1 MSTPRQGPA
10 PLGHS
15 VLPIAAANTRHRI
28 WAALRRGLRCRCP
41 ACGGSA
47 LFEGYLT
54 LTTACSACGLDTQR
68 YRADDA
74 PAYFTIAIVG
84 HIVVPLLLL
93 VERLYAPSTVVQLGI
108 WVPVTLV
115 LTLWI
120 ANAPDGIEDE
130 AGFRALGPTA
140 WERWSQRWE
149 HWHEEERE
157 LYPH

>member
-1 MSTPRQGPA
+1 MAGRCAGA
-10 PLGHS
+10 Y
-15 VLPIAAANTRHRI
+15 VARMA
-28 WAALRRGLRCRCP
+28 GLIVF
-41 ACGGSA
+41 A
-47 LFEGYLT
+47 LFD
-54 LTTACSACGLDTQR
+54 GL
-68 YRADDA
+68 A
-74 PAYFTIAIVG
+74 
-84 HIVVPLLLL
+84 L
-93 VERLYAPSTVVQLGI
+93 
-108 WVPVTLV
+108 LV

>member
-1 MSTPRQGPA
+1 MTERDDAVGENVKGQ
-10 PLGHS
+10 
-15 VLPIAAANTRHRI
+15 
-28 WAALRRGLRCRCP
+28 
-41 ACGGSA
+41 GSA
-47 LFEGYLT
+47 PPKPVANSNFPGQCSKRESRQSRRARAPFSGGVWGDFTRARTAVPPMAGRCAGAYVARMAGLIVFALFD
-54 LTTACSACGLDTQR
+54 GL
-68 YRADDA
+68 A
-74 PAYFTIAIVG
+74 
-84 HIVVPLLLL
+84 L
-93 VERLYAPSTVVQLGI
+93 
-108 WVPVTLV
+108 LV

>member
-15 VLPIAAANTRHRI
+15 VPPTAADTRHRI
-28 WAALRRGLRCRCP
+28 WTALRRGLLRRCP

-54 LTTACSACGLDTQR
+54 LTTACPACGLDTQR

-93 VERLYAPSTVVQLGI
+93 VERLYAPSTFVQLGI

-120 ANAPDGIEDE
+120 LPRAKGALVATNWATG
-130 AGFRALGPTA
+130 AGG
-140 WERWSQRWE
+140 
-149 HWHEEERE
+149 
-157 LYPH
+157 

>member
-1 MSTPRQGPA
+1 
-10 PLGHS
+10 
-15 VLPIAAANTRHRI
+15 
-28 WAALRRGLRCRCP
+28 
-41 ACGGSA
+41 
-47 LFEGYLT
+47 

-120 ANAPDGIEDE
+120 LPRAKGALVATHWATG
-130 AGFRALGPTA
+130 AGG
-140 WERWSQRWE
+140 
-149 HWHEEERE
+149 
-157 LYPH
+157 